1 MFLSVSVS
9 AFLSASLFLSLLLL
23 FAFSLSLKLSP
34 LSFLPLTLP
43 ASISASTL
51 LSFLS
56 LSPHPLF
63 PTSTLPRVSSL
74 SPLLS
79 VPLGASLCHLLYSVS
94 LPPTF
99 LFVGYTSWQPLMSG
113 WSLTVCVKISAGDP
127 METRIPLLPYLQQ
140 KPIYPSPPGGSKILF
155 CPYLYPGALFHAD
168 VLDSKWIQCGNN
180 KHNNFRYLLHS
191 RPCAAYLL

>member
-23 FAFSLSLKLSP
+23 FAFSLFLKLSP

-43 ASISASTL
+43 ASISASTR

-127 METRIPLLPYLQQ
+127 METRIPLLPSLLVASS
-140 KPIYPSPPGGSKILF
+140 PSTYHHIP
-155 CPYLYPGALFHAD
+155 CPSSASPKRK
-168 VLDSKWIQCGNN
+168 SEK
-180 KHNNFRYLLHS
+180 
-191 RPCAAYLL
+191 